1 MPVIKLTDKDG
12 IAFEAEIDAVDG
24 VVGINPVD
32 KAKSVLLITDG
43 SRIAVKESAVEV
55 MQKIVNARF
64 GL

>member
-1 MPVIKLTDKDG
+1 MPMIKLTDKDG
-12 IAFEAEIDAVDG
+12 IEFSLNINAIDG
-24 VVGINPVD
+24 VVGINQSD

-43 SRIAVKESAVEV
+43 SRIDVKETAVEV